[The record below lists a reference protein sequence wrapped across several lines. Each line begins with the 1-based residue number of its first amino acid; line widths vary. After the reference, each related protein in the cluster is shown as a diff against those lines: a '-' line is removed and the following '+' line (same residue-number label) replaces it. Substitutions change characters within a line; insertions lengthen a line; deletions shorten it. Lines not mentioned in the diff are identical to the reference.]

1 MHLIVPFAAAT
12 SEAGRHALH
21 DLPLPQLERLLA
33 RLQPQPADAADES
46 TLSPPHERALARAL
60 GWTVDDGLLP
70 WAARLARR
78 SGAPESGDAWG
89 LLTPLH
95 LHVGTHQVSMID
107 PAALQLDD
115 AASRELLAAVRPLLD
130 SEGFTLHYA
139 GPLQWLATHA
149 GFDGL
154 ATASLDRVIGRNIDP
169 WLPGQPAA
177 RLVRRIQNEVQM
189 LLYTHPIN
197 DRREAACLPT
207 VNSFWLSGCGRARP
221 EAAETDE
228 APIVDDRL
236 RTAALGEDWV
246 AWREAWQQLD
256 AGPVAA
262 LAKHDGPVTLTLCGE
277 RAAQSFSTGSTS
289 LWQRVASTW
298 RRPAAHT
305 ILETL

>member
-1 MHLIVPFAAAT
+1 MHLIVPFAAAQ
-12 SEAGRHALH
+12 SDAGRQALH

-33 RLQPQPADAADES
+33 KLQPQPADAADEF

-60 GWTVDDGLLP
+60 GWTVDDGRLP
-70 WAARLARR
+70 WAARLAR
-78 SGAPESGDAWG
+78 SAGAPEGEHAWG

-95 LHVGTHQVSMID
+95 LHVGTEQVSMTD
-107 PAALQLDD
+107 PASLQLDD

-139 GPLQWLATHA
+139 GPLQWLAAHP
-149 GFDGL
+149 GFDDL

-169 WLPGQPAA
+169 WLPGQAAA

-189 LLYTHPIN
+189 LLYTHALN
-197 DRREAACLPT
+197 DRREAAGLPT

-221 EAAETDE
+221 EAGEQ
-228 APIVDDRL
+228 PIVDERL
-236 RTAALGEDWV
+236 RTPALGEDWV

-256 AGPVAA
+256 AGPIAA
-262 LAKHDGPVTLTLCGE
+262 LARHEGPVTLTLCGE
-277 RAAQSFSTGSTS
+277 RSAQAFTTGPTS